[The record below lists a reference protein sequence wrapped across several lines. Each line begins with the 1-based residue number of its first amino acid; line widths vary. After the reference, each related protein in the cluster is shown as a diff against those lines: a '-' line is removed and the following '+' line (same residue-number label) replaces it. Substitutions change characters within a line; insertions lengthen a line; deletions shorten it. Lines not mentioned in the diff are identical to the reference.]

1 MFPLGPSDIDAI
13 RLSAKVAVAAVLV
26 SLPAGFAA
34 AYILTFLRFRGK
46 VLAEVLITLPLTLPP
61 VVVGYF
67 LLLLLGRNGWLA
79 PLFDFLGIRLIFTW
93 KAAVIAS
100 AVVGFPLLVRS
111 IRVGME
117 SIEPQLIQASR
128 TLGAPWYDTL
138 LTVILPLSV
147 RGILA
152 GSSLMF
158 ARSLGEF
165 GATIIV
171 AGSIP
176 GVTQTIPLA
185 IYDYASSPGSE
196 AIAFTLCVVSLT
208 MTLGILLLHEV
219 LGARLTQRR

>member
-1 MFPLGPSDIDAI
+1 MLSLNPGDYDAI
-13 RLSAKVAVAAVLV
+13 LLSAKVAIAATFF
-26 SLPAGFAA
+26 SLPVGFAV
-34 AYILTFLRFRGK
+34 AYVMTYLKFRGK
-46 VLAEVLITLPLTLPP
+46 MFFEVLITLPLTLPP
-61 VVVGYF
+61 VVIGYF
-67 LLLLLGRNGWLA
+67 LLLLLGRRGWLG
-79 PLFDFLGIRLIFTW
+79 PLLESIGIRLIFTW

-111 IRVGME
+111 IRIGME
-117 SIEPQLIQASR
+117 SIDQRLIQASK

-138 LTVILPLSV
+138 FTVILPLSF

-185 IYDYASSPGSE
+185 IYEYASSPTSE
-196 AIAFTLCVVSLT
+196 AMAVSLCIVSIF
-208 MTLGILLLHEV
+208 MTLLILFFHES
-219 LGARLTQRR
+219 LGMQLAKRR